1 LAYLIGMGSRDVR
14 LTAVLRDSSGNPLSG
29 RSISFEYK
37 PSSSATWISVGSA
50 DTDASGAASVTVA
63 VDVPG
68 VYDFRASFAGDDE
81 YDAAVAEVTNYV
93 VRGRATITLTVE
105 PL

>member
-1 LAYLIGMGSRDVR
+1 
-14 LTAVLRDSSGNPLSG
+14 
-29 RSISFEYK
+29 
-37 PSSSATWISVGSA
+37 
-50 DTDASGAASVTVA
+50 
-63 VDVPG
+63 

-93 VRGRATITLTVE
+93 VRGRVTITLTVE

>member
-1 LAYLIGMGSRDVR
+1 MGSRNVR
-14 LTAVLRDSSGNPLSG
+14 LTAVLRNSGGSPLAG
-29 RSISFEYK
+29 RTILFEYK
-37 PSSSATWISVGSA
+37 RSVDAGWVSAGSA
-50 DTDASGAASVTVA
+50 DTDDSGTASVTVA

-93 VRGRATITLTVE
+93 VRDRAIITLTVM